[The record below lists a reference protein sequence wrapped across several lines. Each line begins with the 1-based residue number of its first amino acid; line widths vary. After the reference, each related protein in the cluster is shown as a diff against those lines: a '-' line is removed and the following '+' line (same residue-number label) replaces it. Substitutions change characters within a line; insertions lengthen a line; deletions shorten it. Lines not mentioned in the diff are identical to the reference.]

1 MWQKSMNDK
10 TPSKRKIAD
19 ITKTQK
25 TTANKSPQIIL
36 EKRSHIDNTVPDV
49 TPVDTPTAPAV
60 APAVKRSIT
69 PLQTAPAV
77 AEPAPSEPVSTKD
90 TPAVPAGADTASTA
104 DITEA
109 AETPAQ
115 TDKATPTANSAKVD
129 EPAVSDDT
137 DTSVDEKSDTS
148 EEAVA
153 AQKAAEAEQQQKKV
167 DKYIDTREFFVPIDA
182 AAHKRSV
189 QVSLWLTLVYIILS
203 VILVDLMLDSG
214 MIELLQKVPHTNFFR
229 T

>member
-1 MWQKSMNDK
+1 MNDK

-19 ITKTQK
+19 ITKAQK
-25 TTANKSPQIIL
+25 TAANKSPQIIL
-36 EKRSHIDNTVPDV
+36 EKRSHIDNTVPAV
-49 TPVDTPTAPAV
+49 APTDTPTAPAV
-60 APAVKRSIT
+60 APTAKRTTISPPQTT
-69 PLQTAPAV
+69 PVPDTQV
-77 AEPAPSEPVSTKD
+77 ADEPVTTKD
-90 TPAVPAGADTASTA
+90 APVAPVTTDN
-104 DITEA
+104 TEA
-109 AETPAQ
+109 VETPAQ
-115 TDKATPTANSAKVD
+115 TAEATPAASSAKTDDQV
-129 EPAVSDDT
+129 VSDDT
-137 DTSVDEKSDTS
+137 ETSVDEKPDTS
-148 EEAVA
+148 EEALA